1 MCCTNKKNKTLFT
14 RRPNEWDRVKQRVH
28 QNNNTTTVKQL
39 HNESSFS
46 AKVID
51 NKVTS
56 EYGNK
61 KPEKVDNST
70 VIKEVIN
77 RKLKLK
83 EINNAIDLLDR
94 FTCF

>member
-28 QNNNTTTVKQL
+28 QNENTTIVMQL

-56 EYGNK
+56 EYGNE
-61 KPEKVDNST
+61 KPEKVGNST
-70 VIKEVIN
+70 VIMEVIN

-83 EINNAIDLLDR
+83 EISNAIELLEC
-94 FTCF
+94 FTYF

>member
-28 QNNNTTTVKQL
+28 QNENTTIVMQL

-61 KPEKVDNST
+61 KPEKVGNST
-70 VIKEVIN
+70 VIMEVIN
-77 RKLKLK
+77 CKLKLK
-83 EINNAIDLLDR
+83 EINNAIELLEC
-94 FTCF
+94 FTYF